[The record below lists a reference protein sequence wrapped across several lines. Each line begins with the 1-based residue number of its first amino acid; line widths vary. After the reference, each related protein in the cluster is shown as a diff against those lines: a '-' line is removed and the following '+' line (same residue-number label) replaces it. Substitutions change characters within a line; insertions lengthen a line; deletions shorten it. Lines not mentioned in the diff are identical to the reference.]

1 MMFKLASNLYRAVKG
16 GVYCNRALELA
27 SKGKYEAALN
37 AVVRIEEIGPLLAEF
52 ALLKGFLL
60 YAVNRDDE
68 AVRSLIEAQKLVE
81 ASQKYSD
88 DDKEY
93 LKCYASVWGG
103 EAAKKLGGK
112 VLKPFFV
119 DFGKVS
125 LSKVK
130 KHLKRKFPLRDHPN
144 WVET

>member
-1 MMFKLASNLYRAVKG
+1 MFKIASHLYRAVKG
-16 GVYCNRALELA
+16 GVYWNRSLEFA
-27 SKGKYEAALN
+27 SKGNHEAALDEI
-37 AVVRIEEIGPLLAEF
+37 VRIEEISPLLAES

-60 YAVNRDDE
+60 YALNRDDE

-103 EAAKKLGGK
+103 EAAKKLDRK
-112 VLKPFFV
+112 VLKPFAV
-119 DFGKVS
+119 DFERVP

-130 KHLKRKFPLRDHPN
+130 KHLKRNFPLRDHPN